1 MIGAVAGSDAR
12 PRPQNDWSESVT
24 SRDVVFRDR
33 YGLHPRAARRIQA
46 SVDGLS
52 ASVSLEDLDGN
63 GAAIDARGMLAL
75 ISSGIRNGDRV
86 RITADGPDEVAVTAV
101 LGDLF
106 ESGVCHPDV
115 RL

>member
-1 MIGAVAGSDAR
+1 
-12 PRPQNDWSESVT
+12 
-24 SRDVVFRDR
+24 VFRDR
-33 YGLHPRAARRIQA
+33 YGLHPRAARRIQE

-63 GAAIDARGMLAL
+63 GPSIDARGMLAL
-75 ISSGIRNGDRV
+75 ISSGIRNGDRI

-106 ESGVCHPDV
+106 EYGVCHPEA
-115 RL
+115 RI

>member
-12 PRPQNDWSESVT
+12 PRPQNDWSDTVT

-46 SVDGLS
+46 SLEGL
-52 ASVSLEDLDGN
+52 AAIVSLENLDGN
-63 GAAIDARGMLAL
+63 GASIDARGMLAL
-75 ISSGIRNGDRV
+75 ISSGIRSGDRI